1 MRSVSGQS
9 LMESILTTEHLE
21 VFIATRVELSASKIL
36 IPYTLPP
43 PHHSSL
49 LRGASQKSASQK
61 TTHSK
66 MLKVQSHVFAVG
78 KDVPKT
84 LRDIVLICSY
94 WKFTRRSCA

>member
-1 MRSVSGQS
+1 
-9 LMESILTTEHLE
+9 MESILTTEHLG
-21 VFIATRVELSASKIL
+21 VFLATCVELSASKIL

-43 PHHSSL
+43 VPHHSSL

-78 KDVPKT
+78 KDAPKR
-84 LRDIVLICSY
+84 LRDIVLICS
-94 WKFTRRSCA
+94 